1 MKDEEDDN
9 IIPDNEENN
18 SEENPIDENQD
29 GADADEI
36 IHVDAK
42 HFEGEHFYDQDEEG
56 DGNDTITKVTGMY
69 KDWFLD
75 YASYVILERAVPAI
89 EDGFKPVQRR
99 IMHSLKEL
107 DDGRY
112 NKVANVVGHTMQYHP
127 HGDASIADAMVQI
140 GQKDLLIDCQGNW
153 GNILTGDGAAASR
166 YIEARLSKFA
176 LEVLYSPKITDWG
189 VSYDGRRAEPNNLP
203 VKFPLL
209 LAQGAEGIAVG
220 LSTKVLPHNFNE
232 LIDASIKILKGKP
245 FTLYPDFMTAGIAD
259 VSNYNDGM
267 RGGRVR
273 VRAKISQI
281 DKNTLAITQ
290 IPFSTNTSTL
300 IDSILKANDK
310 GKIKIKKIED
320 NTAADVEILIHL
332 YPGVSP
338 DKTIDALFAFTACET
353 SVAPLGCVIEDNK
366 PLFIGVSA
374 MLKISTNRTVDL
386 LRQELEIHLE
396 ELKNKW
402 HFSTLEKI
410 FIREEM
416 YIDFKLYHD
425 KESLFKYM
433 YDRFEPFTKSFVREI
448 NDDDLQRLTQI
459 PMIRITRFDSDKADE
474 FIAKLEDE
482 MREVEHNLE
491 HIIDFAI
498 AYFTKLKEK
507 YGKGRERQ
515 TELRIF
521 DDIEATK
528 VVLRNTKL
536 YVDRAEGFVGTSLK
550 KDEYVT
556 DCSDIDDVIVFLR
569 DGSMMITKVD
579 AKTFVG
585 KDIIHIAIFDKSD
598 KRTIYNMVYRD
609 GKSGPSYIKRFNV
622 SGITRDK
629 MYDLTNGT
637 KGSQVLYFTCN
648 PNGEAEVITVLLR
661 QISSIKKLKF
671 DLDFAKL
678 AIKGRASKGNL
689 VTKYPI
695 KKIEIKEK
703 GISTLLPRKIWY
715 DDTVQRLNV
724 DGRGELLGE
733 FRPSDKI
740 LIIQQTGKLKVIIPE
755 LTTHF
760 EPDMIVLEKWIPKK
774 PISAIYFDGEKERYY
789 LKRFLVETENKEDS
803 FISEH
808 PNSQLELV
816 STDYRP
822 VVELIFP
829 KIKGVQKESI
839 TVDVES
845 FIAVKGFKALGNQL
859 TTDKLK
865 QVNAL
870 EPLPYEAPEEII
882 AESLEVRGEL
892 NADDSE
898 IQLED
903 DGQITLSLD

>member
-1 MKDEEDDN
+1 MKDEEDN
-9 IIPDNEENN
+9 ILSNEDENN
-18 SEENPIDENQD
+18 EASFDANDQEGFDDISTSSGMHHFYENN
-29 GADADEI
+29 ADE
-36 IHVDAK
+36 H
-42 HFEGEHFYDQDEEG
+42 
-56 DGNDTITKVTGMY
+56 DTITKVTGMY

-127 HGDASIADAMVQI
+127 HGDQSIADAMVQI

-245 FTLYPDFMTAGIAD
+245 FTLYPDFQTAGIAD

-273 VRAKISQI
+273 VRAKISQL
-281 DKNTLAITQ
+281 DKNTLVITQ
-290 IPFSTNTSTL
+290 IPFSTNTSSL
-300 IDSILKANDK
+300 IDSILKANEK

-320 NTAADVEILIHL
+320 NTAAEVEILIHL
-332 YPGVSP
+332 FPGVSP

-366 PLFIGVSA
+366 PLFIGVSD
-374 MLKISTNRTVDL
+374 MLKISTDRTVDL
-386 LRQELEIHLE
+386 LRQELEIQLE

-402 HFSTLEKI
+402 HFATLEKI

-416 YIDFKLYHD
+416 YIDFKLYSD
-425 KESLFKYM
+425 REALYKYM
-433 YDRFEPFTKSFVREI
+433 YDRFEPFKASFVREI
-448 NDDDLQRLTQI
+448 NDDDLQKLTQI
-459 PMIRITRFDSDKADE
+459 PMIRITRFDSDKADD

-482 MREVEHNLE
+482 MKEVQHHLD

-498 AYFTKLKEK
+498 AYFAKLKEK

-536 YVDRAEGFVGTSLK
+536 YVNREEGFVGTSLK
-550 KDEYVT
+550 KDEYVV

-569 DGSMMITKVD
+569 NGTMMITKVD

-585 KDIIHIAIFDKSD
+585 KDIIHVAIFDKGD
-598 KRTIYNMVYRD
+598 KRTIYNLIYRD

-622 SGITRDK
+622 SGVTRDK
-629 MYDLTNGT
+629 AYDLTNGAA
-637 KGSQVLYFTCN
+637 GSQILYFSCN
-648 PNGEAEVITVLLR
+648 PNGEAEVINIILR
-661 QISSIKKLKF
+661 QVGSIKKLKF
-671 DLDFAKL
+671 DIDFAKL

-689 VTKYPI
+689 VSKYPI
-695 KKIEIKEK
+695 KKIELKEK
-703 GISTLLPRKIWY
+703 GISTLLPRKVWF

-733 FRPSDKI
+733 FKPSDKI
-740 LIIQQTGKLKVIIPE
+740 LIISQAGKLKVIIPE
-755 LTTHF
+755 LSTHF
-760 EPDMIVLEKWIPKK
+760 DEDMIVLEKWNPKK
-774 PISAIYFDGEKERYY
+774 PISALYFDGEKERYF
-789 LKRFLVETENKEDS
+789 LKRFLVEVENKEES
-803 FISEH
+803 FITDH
-808 PNSQLELV
+808 PNSKLEIV
-816 STDYRP
+816 ATDYRP
-822 VVELIFP
+822 VVELIFA
-829 KIKGVQKESI
+829 KVKGVQKERQEI
-839 TVDVES
+839 DVES
-845 FIAVKGFKALGNQL
+845 FIAVKGFKALGNQV
-859 TTDKLK
+859 TSDKLK
-865 QVNAL
+865 QVNL
-870 EPLPYEAPEEII
+870 LTPLPYEAPEE
-882 AESLEVRGEL
+882 EQPEETKLDSDPV
-892 NADDSE
+892 DDGA

-903 DGQITLSLD
+903 DGQVTLSLE

>member
-1 MKDEEDDN
+1 MDEYEENSIPNEDEF
-9 IIPDNEENN
+9 NEELNESAIEEGFEDIKS
-18 SEENPIDENQD
+18 SE
-29 GADADEI
+29 G
-36 IHVDAK
+36 K
-42 HFEGEHFYDQDEEG
+42 HFYENNE
-56 DGNDTITKVTGMY
+56 DGSDTITKVTGMY

-127 HGDASIADAMVQI
+127 HGDQSIGDAMVQI
-140 GQKDLLIDCQGNW
+140 GQRELLIDCQGNW
-153 GNILTGDGAAASR
+153 GNILTGDSSAASR

-209 LAQGAEGIAVG
+209 LASGAEGIAVG

-245 FTLYPDFMTAGIAD
+245 FQIFPDFMTAGIAD
-259 VSNYNDGM
+259 VSNYNDGL

-273 VRAKISQI
+273 VRAKIGQL
-281 DKNTLAITQ
+281 DKNTLVITQ
-290 IPFSTNTSTL
+290 IPFSTNTTTL
-300 IDSILKANDK
+300 IDSILKANEK

-320 NTAADVEILIHL
+320 NTAAEVEILIHL
-332 YPGVSP
+332 FPGVSP

-366 PLFIGVSA
+366 PLFIGVSE
-374 MLKISTNRTVDL
+374 MLKISTNRTVAL
-386 LRQELEIHLE
+386 LKSELEIQLSELE
-396 ELKNKW
+396 EQW
-402 HFSTLEKI
+402 HFASLERI
-410 FIREEM
+410 FIEQKVYRLIEEETTKEGVI
-416 YIDFKLYHD
+416 YAIDEGLKPHIKHLKRAITEED
-425 KESLFKYM
+425 IL
-433 YDRFEPFTKSFVREI
+433 
-448 NDDDLQRLTQI
+448 RLTE
-459 PMIRITRFDSDKADE
+459 IRIMRISKFDSNKAQDKIEA
-474 FIAKLEDE
+474 LEGDIE
-482 MREVEHNLE
+482 QVKHDLDNL
-491 HIIDFAI
+491 IDFAI
-498 AYFTKLKEK
+498 AFFTRLRDK

-536 YVDRAEGFVGTSLK
+536 YVNKEEGFVGTSLK

-569 DGSMMITKVD
+569 DGKMMITKVD

-585 KDIIHIAIFDKSD
+585 KDIIHIAIFDRSD
-598 KRTIYNMVYRD
+598 KRTIYNMIYRD

-622 SGITRDK
+622 SGVTRDK
-629 MYDLTNGT
+629 PYDLTNENS
-637 KGSQVLYFTCN
+637 GSQVVYFSCN
-648 PNGEAEVITVLLR
+648 PNGEAEVITILLR
-661 QISSIKKLKF
+661 QVGNIKKLKF
-671 DLDFAKL
+671 DIDFAKL
-678 AIKGRASKGNL
+678 AIKGRTSKGNI

-695 KKIEIKEK
+695 KKIELKEK
-703 GISTLLPRKIWY
+703 GISTLLPRKVWF

-724 DGRGELLGE
+724 DARGELLGE
-733 FRPSDKI
+733 FRPNDKI
-740 LIIQQTGKLKVIIPE
+740 LIIQQSGKLKVITPE

-760 EPDMIVLEKWIPKK
+760 EEDMVVLEKWIPKK
-774 PISAIYFDGEKERYY
+774 PISAIYYDGEKERYFI
-789 LKRFLVETENKEDS
+789 KRFLVEVENKEEI
-803 FISEH
+803 FITEH
-808 PNSQLELV
+808 ENSQLEIV
-816 STDYRP
+816 STEYRP
-822 VVELIFP
+822 VAELVFN
-829 KIKGVQKESI
+829 KIKGLQKENL
-839 TVDVES
+839 TVDIES

-865 QVNAL
+865 QVNLL
-870 EPLPYEAPEEII
+870 ESLPYEAPEEII
-882 AESLEVRGEL
+882 PEEIEVEGDIEVDGS
-892 NADDSE
+892 DDSE
-898 IQLED
+898 IQLD
-903 DGQITLSLD
+903 NDGQITLF